1 MKVILQKDVK
11 GQGKKGQ
18 MVEVSDGYAR
28 NFLFPKKLAVEAN
41 ADNVNVMKQKEAA
54 EKARIA
60 REKAEAEQL
69 SEKLKSCMVMINAKA
84 GSGGRLFGSVTASEV
99 SENLKKQFGIEID
112 RHKIVMTDNIKAFGT
127 YELKVKLYNDVAG
140 SIFVTVKEA

>member
-11 GQGKKGQ
+11 GQGKKSQ

-41 ADNVNVMKQKEAA
+41 ADNMNVMKQKEAA
-54 EKARIA
+54 EKARIE
-60 REKAEAEQL
+60 REKAAALELA
-69 SEKLKSCMVMINAKA
+69 EKLKSCMVMVPAKA
-84 GSGGRLFGSVTASEV
+84 GNGGRLFGSVTASEV

-112 RHKIVMTDNIKAFGT
+112 RHKIVMNENIKAFGT

-140 SIFVTVKEA
+140 TIFVTVKEA